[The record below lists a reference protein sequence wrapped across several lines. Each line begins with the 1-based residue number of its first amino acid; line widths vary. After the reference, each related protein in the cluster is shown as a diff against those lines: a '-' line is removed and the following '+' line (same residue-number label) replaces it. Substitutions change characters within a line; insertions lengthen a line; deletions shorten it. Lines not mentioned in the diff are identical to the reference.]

1 METAII
7 LTIVCLA
14 LHAWAW
20 SALQADQQRQRE
32 EGW

>member
-1 METAII
+1 MEITLSVILII
-7 LTIVCLA
+7 A

-20 SALQADQQRQRE
+20 SALQADQRRQRE